1 MNPGWSIQ
9 ISGAYAR
16 LSFMQ
21 HEYGWLNDDG
31 NVENDDNDNNVD
43 TDEDENGILF
53 HIEDA
58 VCLRNNLLLAE

>member
-1 MNPGWSIQ
+1 
-9 ISGAYAR
+9 
-16 LSFMQ
+16 MQ